1 MSGRDRWAKIPLTER
16 QDLISRNSSWMPR
29 RRLVLYA
36 LVLLLG
42 YAFLCGAGG
51 IFVAE
56 AALHPGRRV
65 LLESNREHAEG
76 MAQLHDSQ
84 LTDVSVTGVDGN
96 TLRGWL
102 LHPRQDNHVFVML
115 LHGLSDNRMGMV
127 GYAELF
133 VSHGSNV

>member
-1 MSGRDRWAKIPLTER
+1 
-16 QDLISRNSSWMPR
+16 MPR

-36 LVLLLG
+36 LVLLVG
-42 YAFLCGAGG
+42 YTLLCGAGG

-65 LLESNREHAEG
+65 PLGSNREHAEA

-102 LHPRQDNHVFVML
+102 LHPRQDNHDFVML
-115 LHGLSDNRMGMV
+115 LHGLSDNRIAWSGMQS
-127 GYAELF
+127 YL
-133 VSHGSNV
+133 